1 MSIAA
6 TLKQAGIF
14 HGLTP
19 EQLELIAAIAQEREY
34 HTGDLLFEENSTSD
48 ELYIIGRGEVDLQIN
63 PMLAGEDEDIG
74 PITIATLRHGQSF
87 GEVALVDQ
95 GARTASVRCARYDT
109 CLVVIP
115 RDKLMQLCDEHPQ
128 LGYRLMRNLAVDL
141 AAKLRDTDMRFRE
154 QLFWTFDNLSRS

>member
-1 MSIAA
+1 MSI
-6 TLKQAGIF
+6 TTILKQAGIF
-14 HGLTP
+14 RDLTP

-63 PMLAGEDEDIG
+63 PALVGEDEVIG
-74 PITIATLRHGQSF
+74 PITIATLRRGQSF
-87 GEVALVDQ
+87 GEIALVDQ
-95 GARTASVRCARYDT
+95 GVRTASVRCARYDT
-109 CLVVIP
+109 CLVIIP
-115 RDKLMQLCDEHPQ
+115 RDKLMQLCEAHPQ

-154 QLFWTFDNLSRS
+154 QLFWTLGNLSRS